1 MSSDIPE
8 EIKQKLVAAGEAA
21 GRAAAAMNIEDARK
35 ALDETAAAYASVTE
49 GAPAPAAEEAA
60 DENDLGVMGAADT
73 PQVPVKATGEEGQ
86 DGMGDAGELKKLPD
100 EGDKHFAWRQADRE
114 GDEPL
119 QAEGGGKKKKRR
131 GGKSQRVWKKNK
143 KGGRQTKK
151 RRNMRR

>member
-21 GRAAAAMNIEDARK
+21 GRAAAAMNIEDAK
-35 ALDETAAAYASVTE
+35 NALVETAAAYASVTE
-49 GAPAPAAEEAA
+49 SAPAPAADKEAP
-60 DENDLGVMGAADT
+60 EGAAEGVEENQENSPGLSDDNADT
-73 PQVPVKATGEEGQ
+73 QTTEKQKDFRKKSAEVAAMP
-86 DGMGDAGELKKLPD
+86 DGSEKDA
-100 EGDKHFAWRQADRE
+100 A
-114 GDEPL
+114 
-119 QAEGGGKKKKRR
+119 QAELDELTGGKKKKRR